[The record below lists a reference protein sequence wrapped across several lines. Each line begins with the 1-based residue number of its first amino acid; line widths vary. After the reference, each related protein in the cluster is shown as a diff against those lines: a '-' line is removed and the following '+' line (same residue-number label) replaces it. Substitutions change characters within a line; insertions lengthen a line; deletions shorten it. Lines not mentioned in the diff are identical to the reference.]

1 MRASRLQLRDWV
13 RTDELLNALKR
24 GRIAKIDVSL
34 NMLCPCFRSNFEPK
48 HNIDTRAEMV
58 KQIPPIKDVVRFI
71 VVMSDAESSMP
82 KWGETVKNRKNCQ

>member
-1 MRASRLQLRDWV
+1 
-13 RTDELLNALKR
+13 
-24 GRIAKIDVSL
+24 
-34 NMLCPCFRSNFEPK
+34 MLCPCFRSNFEPK

-82 KWGETVKNRKNCQ
+82 ELWIKPSKIEKISK